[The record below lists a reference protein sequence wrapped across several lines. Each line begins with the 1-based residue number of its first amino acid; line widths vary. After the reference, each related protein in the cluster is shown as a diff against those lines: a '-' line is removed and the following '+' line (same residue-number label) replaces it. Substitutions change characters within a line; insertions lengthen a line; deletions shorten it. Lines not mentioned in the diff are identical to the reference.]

1 MDIHVYLFSA
11 SMLVLI
17 LEGIGS
23 YFLLKRQLNKEL
35 NKLRKITDNLYDQS
49 KFFEKIRILE
59 SKKDVA
65 AKLQDLNSFDEI
77 RKEQKKLDAEFRR
90 KLKNSNDISK

>member
-49 KFFEKIRILE
+49 KFFEKSE
-59 SKKDVA
+59 KSKK
-65 AKLQDLNSFDEI
+65 S
-77 RKEQKKLDAEFRR
+77 
-90 KLKNSNDISK
+90 